1 MRKFEINNVTA
12 PNHGNQY
19 KEESCGTEKSHE
31 AENRKMTELVRWSEN
46 FNLGEV
52 DQTNQRRREDQ
63 SKQNEDSCAHE
74 PHALVFLNI
83 ERYEGET
90 NEGHFHGDGVAFFEG
105 GHHYK
110 GTFSKG
116 LMEGFGVFTM
126 AIGLKYEGEFVGN
139 TSMGRGTYTWPHG
152 STYVGEVHNGIRHGT
167 GTYKCAKTS
176 LSYTG
181 QWHRGRWHGQGTAY
195 YNEEGTSWY
204 RGDWVMS
211 SREGRGVRRYPSGNI
226 YSGEWKNN
234 VRHGEG
240 TMRWLKMRQ
249 QYVGGWQD
257 GVQHG
262 RGTHV
267 WMLLRADGSQYSQS
281 NRYEGDFFH
290 GQRHGKGT
298 FFYAGGAI
306 YKGEWRNNKKHG
318 QGKFTFKDGRVFEG
332 EFVEDQMMD
341 GSRAP
346 SPLGGFPLSG
356 SDSSILGP
364 DMALSIGCLL
374 ERIPENRREVERKQV
389 ESVVLQNHTELRS
402 IYSFYSRL
410 GRPHSPD
417 NTFRLARLSFWR
429 LLKDCNVH
437 RLGLTLTQMDRFIGE
452 EADAADVCS
461 PFTPLLLRQLLSS
474 LVIVAYHIYSKDMAF
489 ENNLLAACLSKL
501 ITDSILPNAKTVK
514 GFLFKH
520 PDFSVEAMKYT
531 TRCWEV
537 YETFC
542 KASAARR
549 DKTMTCRHLLWMFK
563 DLHLLDHML
572 TTARLLEIITAESGD
587 HSNLSSHLELELTFL
602 EFFEVLVGCSEVKQ
616 QQVSDVTEEDRP
628 LLDIPAKKDLS
639 EVETGGLTGQDDK
652 SQHVKTEDHRT
663 PQSTEWEIRSRV
675 KEEQNSEADAK
686 DGKLSLRI
694 QKLHRFFKHVFFPAF
709 DHHQTVTK
717 RVETL
722 IQKTQRHKAT
732 SEHP

>member
-1 MRKFEINNVTA
+1 MDA
-12 PNHGNQY
+12 C
-19 KEESCGTEKSHE
+19 S
-31 AENRKMTELVRWSEN
+31 ELCLCV
-46 FNLGEV
+46 
-52 DQTNQRRREDQ
+52 
-63 SKQNEDSCAHE
+63 
-74 PHALVFLNI
+74 
-83 ERYEGET
+83 RYEGET

-126 AIGLKYEGEFVGN
+126 ANGLKYEVRGDMTKKKALPHNDQCPERETCPHMVESECLLVINGSNRQGEFVGN

-152 STYVGEVHNGIRHGT
+152 STYVGEVHNGIRHGM

-181 QWHRGRWHGQGTAY
+181 QWHRGRWHGQGNAY
-195 YNEEGTSWY
+195 YNMDGTSWY
-204 RGDWVMS
+204 KGDWVMS

-262 RGTHV
+262 RGTLV

-356 SDSSILGP
+356 SDSTILGP

-374 ERIPENRREVERKQV
+374 ERIPENRRNVERKQVSSLPSKVEKMSAAGPNALALANGSQV

-452 EADAADVCS
+452 EADAAEVCS

-514 GFLFKH
+514 DFLFKH

-542 KASAARR
+542 KASAACR

-602 EFFEVLVGCSEVKQ
+602 EFFEVLVGCSEVKH
-616 QQVSDVTEEDRP
+616 QQVSDVTEQDRP

-639 EVETGGLTGQDDK
+639 EVEVNDK
-652 SQHVKTEDHRT
+652 MALCTKYVLYTNANQLLQLE
-663 PQSTEWEIRSRV
+663 
-675 KEEQNSEADAK
+675 N
-686 DGKLSLRI
+686 LSN
-694 QKLHRFFKHVFFPAF
+694 KMHF
-709 DHHQTVTK
+709 
-717 RVETL
+717 
-722 IQKTQRHKAT
+722 
-732 SEHP
+732 